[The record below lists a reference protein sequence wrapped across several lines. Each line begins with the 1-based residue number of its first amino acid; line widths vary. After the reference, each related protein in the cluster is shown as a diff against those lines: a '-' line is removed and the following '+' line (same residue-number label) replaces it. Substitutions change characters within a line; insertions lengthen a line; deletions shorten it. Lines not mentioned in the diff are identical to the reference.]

1 MYQMYLQQGKKT
13 RRRKRK
19 MIVHQLGKGGQ
30 RTSKS
35 RRIMN
40 YY

>member
-1 MYQMYLQQGKKT
+1 MYLQQGKKT

-19 MIVHQLGKGGQ
+19 MIEYQMGKGGQ

-35 RRIMN
+35 RRIM
-40 YY
+40 YYY